1 MIDAGISVYAG
12 LDCYSKEKN
21 SEYLKL
27 AASLG
32 CKYVFSSAH
41 INEAKTSQEE
51 LQSIINDLDKKL
63 VSVDIEN

>member
-27 AASLG
+27 AASFG
-32 CKYVFSSAH
+32 CKYVFST
-41 INEAKTSQEE
+41 N
-51 LQSIINDLDKKL
+51 IIFQR
-63 VSVDIEN
+63 IRYTCER